1 MEYPRDGS
9 APGLHGVYPA
19 FVTRLV
25 DPPRQGMVEVRFPSL
40 GRDGDTDVRA
50 WATMSSPYADGG
62 HGLQILPEVGSQV
75 LVVFGAGQLED
86 PYIIGACWNGKAAP
100 PERAAQ
106 PNNLRLLKSR
116 ANSTLTF
123 DDTVGAAKVTIA
135 MQSGHKV
142 ELDDQAQQVV
152 IRHAMGPVITLTA
165 GGEIKMQ
172 STTVDITAATVNVHA
187 GTANFDGMINCLG
200 LTAKASVSSPL
211 YSPGVGN
218 LW

>member
-1 MEYPRDGS
+1 MDYPTDGS

-25 DPPRQGMVEVRFPSL
+25 DPPRQGQVEVRFPSL
-40 GRDGDTDVRA
+40 GREGDKDVRA
-50 WATMSSPYADGG
+50 WATLSSPYADAG

-86 PYIIGACWNGKAAP
+86 AYIIGACWNGKAAP

-123 DDTVGAAKVTIA
+123 DDTAGAEKVTIS
-135 MQSGHKV
+135 MQVGHKV
-142 ELDDQAQQVV
+142 ELDNQAQQVV
-152 IRHAMGPVITLTA
+152 ITHAAGPVITLTA
-165 GGEIKMQ
+165 AGEIRMQ
-172 STTVDITAATVNVHA
+172 SSTVDITAANVNVHA
-187 GTANFDGMINCLG
+187 PTANFDGFINCMG
-200 LTAKASVSSPL
+200 LTAKVSISSPL
-211 YSPGVGN
+211 YSPGAGN